1 MSGVPYKH
9 LWNIRNCKSFS
20 RNKSLIIYVVL
31 ILRRTK
37 NNKNKIIWKPLV
49 LTKHTVFN
57 FAISYECNIC
67 ILGYSS
73 SLTQYYPYHHHIT
86 NIKFTSYI
94 SSKMERVLDDQNIH
108 EREIEAKKCF
118 DDVCPYIW
126 ESIILFSNDKNNI
139 AGIIK
144 SRINIFT

>member
-1 MSGVPYKH
+1 METT
-9 LWNIRNCKSFS
+9 
-20 RNKSLIIYVVL
+20 II
-31 ILRRTK
+31 
-37 NNKNKIIWKPLV
+37 

-57 FAISYECNIC
+57 FAISYECHIC

-108 EREIEAKKCF
+108 EREIEAKKSF
-118 DDVCPYIW
+118 DDVCHYVW